1 MTKHNKPGTENDEA
15 VLAIVEA
22 LRGYFVAH
30 AADGLSHEVLV
41 ERWFQEQ
48 LFRPSAEEF
57 ARALR
62 LMQKTKRGH
71 VRVPG
76 GFKLTMGRA

>member
-1 MTKHNKPGTENDEA
+1 MTSHERPDLENDAA

-62 LMQKTKRGH
+62 LMRKTKSGH
-71 VRVPG
+71 VRVTG
-76 GFKLTMGRA
+76 GFKLTMGGA

>member
-1 MTKHNKPGTENDEA
+1 MSSSIEPLLDNDEA
-15 VLAIVEA
+15 VLAVVEA
-22 LRGYFVAH
+22 LRGYLSDH
-30 AADGLSHEVLV
+30 ASDGLSHEVLV

-57 ARALR
+57 ARAVR

-76 GFKLTMGRA
+76 GLKRA

>member
-1 MTKHNKPGTENDEA
+1 MTPRTEPNSKNEEA

-41 ERWFQEQ
+41 ERWLQEQ

-62 LMQKTKRGH
+62 LMRKTRRGH
-71 VRVPG
+71 VRVS
-76 GFKLTMGRA
+76 

>member
-1 MTKHNKPGTENDEA
+1 MTSSPRTSPENEEA

-22 LRGYFVAH
+22 LRGYFVNH
-30 AADGLSHEVLV
+30 ASDGLSHDVLI

-57 ARALR
+57 ARAVR
-62 LMQKTKRGH
+62 LMQKTRRGH
-71 VRVPG
+71 VRVPA
-76 GFKLTMGRA
+76 T